1 MKALIALLIIPAL
14 FAETETLRYSINWPS
29 GLSLGEATLTAST
42 NAGGGTL
49 GLTLEATVPGF
60 PIRDE
65 YKSTIGANYCSVTF
79 TKDSTHGPK
88 KAAETSEFDASRRVV
103 VRKTNKGG
111 QSELATPACAKDA
124 LAFLFFVREE
134 LKQGRLPAPQPIFFG
149 GAYQLRMQYGGA
161 ESIVVGNQ
169 REQCDRLSVSIK
181 GAASEHG
188 FEVLFARD
196 QARTPVQVRVPF
208 SMGTFRMEL
217 IRE

>member
-1 MKALIALLIIPAL
+1 MKALTALLIIPAL

-49 GLTLEATVPGF
+49 GLTLEAVVPGF

-65 YKSTIGANYCSVTF
+65 YKSTVGSNYCSVTF
-79 TKDSTHGPK
+79 IKDSTHGLRK
-88 KAAETSEFDASRRVV
+88 SAETSEFDASRRVV

-111 QSELATPACAKDA
+111 QSETATPACAKDA
-124 LAFLFFVREE
+124 LAFLYFVREE
-134 LKQGRLPAPQPIFFG
+134 LKQGRMPAAQPVFFG
-149 GAYQLRMQYGGA
+149 AAYQLRMQYGGTEA
-161 ESIVVGNQ
+161 VTVGNQ
-169 REQCDRLSVSIK
+169 REQCDRLSVSVK

-188 FEVLFARD
+188 FEILFARD